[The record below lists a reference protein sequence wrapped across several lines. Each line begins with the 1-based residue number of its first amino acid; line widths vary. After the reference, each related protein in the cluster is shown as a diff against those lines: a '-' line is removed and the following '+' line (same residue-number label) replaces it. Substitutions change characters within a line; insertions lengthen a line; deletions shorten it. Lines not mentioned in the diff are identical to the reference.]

1 MVCHRILNIVPCAIQ
16 YDLDLFIHPIYN
28 SLPLLMSSS
37 LSSSPHLDNHNLV
50 IYICESVSV
59 YVYVDLYHI
68 LYSTYK

>member
-1 MVCHRILNIVPCAIQ
+1 
-16 YDLDLFIHPIYN
+16 
-28 SLPLLMSSS
+28 MSSS

-68 LYSTYK
+68 LYSTYKWYHMMFIFLFLTYFLALNN